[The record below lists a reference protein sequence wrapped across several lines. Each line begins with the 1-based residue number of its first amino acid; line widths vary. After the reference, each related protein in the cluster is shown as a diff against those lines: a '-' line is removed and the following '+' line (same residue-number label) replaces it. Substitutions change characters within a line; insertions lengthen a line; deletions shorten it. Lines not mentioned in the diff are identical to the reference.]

1 MSTDT
6 TPISFSDPEIRRC
19 PHAAFARL
27 QAESP
32 VYFDAGTG
40 FHVVTR
46 YADIAWVNAHPELF
60 SNTTSQVFDR
70 SHSPVAAEVARRYA
84 ERGFPPRHTLVSND
98 PPSHGRY
105 RALVDQAFARKNVI
119 GLEPSI
125 RAVVDGLIDGFT
137 GRGRIEFFQDFAV
150 RLPMHVIT
158 HELGLPQEDWPRL
171 KRWSDAAIEQI
182 DPNVAPE
189 RELELTDLLIDM
201 QQYLHRHA
209 MAYRASPGAG
219 LLSAVANARIDG
231 RLLEDDELIN
241 IATQLMVAGNE
252 TTTTALGSAVWSLLE
267 APALCRELAADPARL
282 PGFVEEVLRLHSPVP
297 YIYRRVTTDTE
308 LAGVP
313 LAAGSVLMLA
323 YGAGNV
329 DPSRFACP
337 QRLDPDRRN
346 AREHMTF
353 GKGIHFCI
361 GHMLARTELRI
372 ALERLLVRLPDLAL
386 DAAAPPP
393 RWSSSFHA
401 HTLERLDLVFTPVAT
416 A

>member
-1 MSTDT
+1 MT
-6 TPISFSDPEIRRC
+6 TAAPISFADPEIRRC
-19 PHAAFARL
+19 PHAAYAQL

-46 YADIAWVNAHPELF
+46 YADIAHVNARPEIF
-60 SNTTSQVFDR
+60 SNMTSQVFNR

-84 ERGFPPRHTLVSND
+84 EHGFPPRHTLVSND
-98 PPSHGRY
+98 PPSHGQY

-125 RAVVDGLIDGFT
+125 RLVVDELIDDIA

-150 RLPMHVIT
+150 RLPMYVIT
-158 HELGLPQEDWPRL
+158 RELGLPREDWPQL
-171 KRWSDAAIEQI
+171 KIWSDAAIEQI
-182 DPNVAPE
+182 NPNLAPD
-189 RELELTDLLIDM
+189 RELELTDLLIGM
-201 QQYLHRHA
+201 QHYLHRHA
-209 MAYRASPGAG
+209 MAYRAAPGAG

-231 RLLEDDELIN
+231 RLLDDGELIN

-252 TTTTALGSAVWSLLE
+252 TTTTALGSAMWALLE
-267 APALCRELAADPARL
+267 APALRRELAAEPSRISA
-282 PGFVEEVLRLHSPVP
+282 FVEEVLRLHSPVP
-297 YIYRRVTTDTE
+297 YIYRRVKVDTE

-313 LAAGSVLMLA
+313 LAEGSVLMLA

-329 DPSRFACP
+329 DPDKFECP
-337 QRLDPDRRN
+337 ERLDLERRN
-346 AREHMTF
+346 AREHMSF

-372 ALERLLVRLPDLAL
+372 ALERVLLRLPDFAL
-386 DAAAPPP
+386 DPEAPPP
-393 RWSSSFHA
+393 RWSKSFQA
-401 HTLERLDLVFTPVAT
+401 HTLERLDLVFTKGGKP
-416 A
+416 